1 LTVVLGIKILSNLK
15 NTAMKIFK
23 LLPALM
29 LSIFFLQAG
38 AQTEAPRGFV
48 TGKIVLADNTV
59 LPGFIKN
66 ASVVLLSDGKEKKYD
81 GSDIISAEIDG
92 TSYTCIKGD
101 FFKVVAA
108 GELSFLQK
116 SSNASSKPTYIGTD
130 VVFISGT
137 EGKTGDYFI
146 YDSKGKELKLVS
158 KKNLNT
164 VVAASFDGY
173 APALEKAKTAQNDI
187 AQLKD
192 AVETYNSRTNK

>member
-1 LTVVLGIKILSNLK
+1 
-15 NTAMKIFK
+15 MKIFK

-38 AQTEAPRGFV
+38 AQTEATKGFAA
-48 TGKIVLADNTV
+48 GKIVLADNTV
-59 LPGFIKN
+59 LPGLIKDNIRKN

-81 GSDIISAEIDG
+81 GSDITSAEIDG
-92 TSYTCIKGD
+92 ISYTCIKGD

-137 EGKTGDYFI
+137 EGKPGDYFI
-146 YDSKGKELKLVS
+146 YNSKDKELKLVS
-158 KKNLNT
+158 KKTLNT

-192 AVETYNSRTNK
+192 AVETYNSRMNK